1 MDSFY
6 LLAFMLI
13 ILLGSVLVY
22 IFYLKEKK
30 EQLDAIK
37 RGFCPK
43 CHQKSIELTD
53 QRSGG
58 CSGPQLLSF
67 TCQECGYTN
76 SFSVENSHGCGTGGC
91 R

>member
-1 MDSFY
+1 
-6 LLAFMLI
+6 LLFLFIVLA
-13 ILLGSVLVY
+13 GSVFTY
-22 IFYLKEKK
+22 IYYLKEKK

-58 CSGPQLLSF
+58 CSGPKIVSF
-67 TCQECGYTN
+67 ECKECGYYN
-76 SFSVENSHGCGTGGC
+76 SFSMENDGGCGSGRCG
-91 R
+91 